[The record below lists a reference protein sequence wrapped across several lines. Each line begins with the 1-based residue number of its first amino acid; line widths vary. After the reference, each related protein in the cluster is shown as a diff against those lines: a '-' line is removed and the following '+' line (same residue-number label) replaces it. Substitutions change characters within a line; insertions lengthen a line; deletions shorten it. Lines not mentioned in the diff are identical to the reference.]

1 MTPSTTMETPATLV
15 GTPGSGFL
23 TPATLVANT
32 PRRGIPLES
41 RFDTI
46 ESVLTAVDEVHH
58 HEQHAKDLEKGLLKA
73 IQQSA
78 VPAVIEKVRKDPEP
92 ETDCSWIVLIAC
104 TTIVSITQGE

>member
-1 MTPSTTMETPATLV
+1 METPATLV

-78 VPAVIEKVRKDPEP
+78 IPAVVEKVRVHPEP

-104 TTIVSITQGE
+104 TIIVSITQGE

>member
-1 MTPSTTMETPATLV
+1 METPATLV

-23 TPATLVANT
+23 TPATLVSNT

-58 HEQHAKDLEKGLLKA
+58 HVQHAKDLEKGLLKA
-73 IQQSA
+73 IQTSA
-78 VPAVIEKVRKDPEP
+78 VPAVIEKVRKDPDP

>member
-1 MTPSTTMETPATLV
+1 METPTTLI
-15 GTPGSGFL
+15 GTPASGFL

-58 HEQHAKDLEKGLLKA
+58 HKQHAQDLEKGLLKA
-73 IQQSA
+73 IQDSA
-78 VPAVIEKVRKDPEP
+78 VPAVVEKTGRDPDPEP
-92 ETDCSWIVLIAC
+92 DCSWTVLIAC
-104 TTIVSITQGE
+104 TVIVSITQGEQYL